1 MSSLVALVGLVEHN
15 RRAGRVEEA
24 WRYLRMAEAEY
35 TDEWNGPPQL
45 LAIREGHRAMLHL
58 DVGDS
63 DAAQR
68 ALARA
73 LQLGSV
79 ARDMPIMSRVTIGV
93 ARYARAVGDPELAAR
108 LLGAAEEMLGA
119 VDRSDL
125 ERRALVEDLGKLPEY
140 ESWYA
145 AGKNG
150 ARQENQVLLARTV
163 GLAEEDLGKVPA
175 QTLRP

>member
-1 MSSLVALVGLVEHN
+1 VEHH
-15 RRAGRVEEA
+15 RRTGQVEDA

-35 TDEWNGPPQL
+35 ADEWNGPPQL
-45 LAIREGHRAMLHL
+45 LALREGLRAMLQL
-58 DVGDS
+58 DGGRP
-63 DAAQR
+63 DAARQT
-68 ALARA
+68 LARA
-73 LQLGSV
+73 LRLGSI
-79 ARDMPIMSRVTIGV
+79 ARDMPIMSRLTIGV
-93 ARYARAVGDPELAAR
+93 ARYARAVGDPELATR

-125 ERRALVEDLGKLPEY
+125 ERRALMEDLGGLPEY

-150 ARQENQVLLARTV
+150 ARQENQVLLAHTV